1 MPKQSVWEYL
11 RNKTEEHSAIHLTLI
26 DPDPLSGTT
35 SEVAGEIAKIAFE
48 VGTDGIMVGGSTA
61 FGILDETVK
70 EIKRYVDVPVI
81 LFPGNI
87 TGLSKF
93 ADAVF
98 FMSLMNSRNP
108 YWISGA
114 QAMSAPILKRW
125 DLEAISMAYLLIEP
139 GATAGFV
146 GDANL
151 IPREKPKIA
160 AAYALASQYLGFKL
174 VYLEAGS
181 GANAAVPL
189 NMVKAVSQ
197 TIDIPLIVGGGLN
210 SVDAV
215 VNCVKAGANIVV
227 QGTFVEKTVPID
239 SGKSLSEIIQALEKI
254 QR

>member
-1 MPKQSVWEYL
+1 MSKHPVWDYL
-11 RNKTEEHSAIHLTLI
+11 RNKAQESNAVHLTLI
-26 DPDPLSGTT
+26 DPDPLRQSPKD
-35 SEVAGEIAKIAFE
+35 AGETARIAVEA
-48 VGTDGIMVGGSTA
+48 GSNGIMVGGSTA

-70 EIKRYVDVPVI
+70 EIKRKVNVPVI

-87 TGLSKF
+87 SGLSKF

-98 FMSLMNSRNP
+98 FMSLLNSRNP
-108 YWISGA
+108 YWIAGA
-114 QAMSAPILKRW
+114 QAMSAPILKSW
-125 DLEAISMAYLLIEP
+125 GLEAISMAYLLIEP

-181 GANAAVPL
+181 GSNAAVPL
-189 NMVKAVSQ
+189 NMIKAVAQ
-197 TIDIPLIVGGGLN
+197 IIDIPFIVGGGLN
-210 SVDAV
+210 SADAV

-227 QGTFVEKTVPID
+227 QGTFVEKTIPLD
-239 SGKSLSEIIQALEKI
+239 NGKALSEIIQAINKI
-254 QR
+254 QK

>member
-1 MPKQSVWEYL
+1 MSKHPVWDYL
-11 RNKTEEHSAIHLTLI
+11 RNKAQESNAVHLTLI
-26 DPDPLSGTT
+26 DPDPLRQSPKD
-35 SEVAGEIAKIAFE
+35 AGETARIAVEA
-48 VGTDGIMVGGSTA
+48 GSNGIMVGGSTA
-61 FGILDETVK
+61 FGILDETVR
-70 EIKRYVDVPVI
+70 EIKRKVNVPVI

-87 TGLSKF
+87 SGLSKF

-98 FMSLMNSRNP
+98 FMSLLNSRNP
-108 YWISGA
+108 YWIAGA
-114 QAMSAPILKRW
+114 QAMSAPILKSW
-125 DLEAISMAYLLIEP
+125 GLEAISMAYLLIEP

-189 NMVKAVSQ
+189 NMIKAVAQ
-197 TIDIPLIVGGGLN
+197 IIDIPFIVGGGLN
-210 SVDAV
+210 SADAV

-227 QGTFVEKTVPID
+227 QGTFVEKTIPLD
-239 SGKSLSEIIQALEKI
+239 NGKALSEIIQAINKI
-254 QR
+254 QK

>member
-1 MPKQSVWEYL
+1 MYNSWREALERYLQNL

-61 FGILDETVK
+61 FGILDDTVK

-174 VYLEAGS
+174 IY
-181 GANAAVPL
+181 
-189 NMVKAVSQ
+189 
-197 TIDIPLIVGGGLN
+197 
-210 SVDAV
+210 
-215 VNCVKAGANIVV
+215 
-227 QGTFVEKTVPID
+227 
-239 SGKSLSEIIQALEKI
+239 
-254 QR
+254 

>member
-1 MPKQSVWEYL
+1 MSKHPVWGYL
-11 RNKTEEHSAIHLTLI
+11 RNKAQESNAVHLTLI
-26 DPDPLSGTT
+26 DPDPLRQSPKD
-35 SEVAGEIAKIAFE
+35 AGETARIAVEA
-48 VGTDGIMVGGSTA
+48 GSNGIMVGGSTA

-70 EIKRYVDVPVI
+70 EIKRKVNVPVI

-87 TGLSKF
+87 SGLSKF

-98 FMSLMNSRNP
+98 FMSLLNSRNP
-108 YWISGA
+108 YWIAGA
-114 QAMSAPILKRW
+114 QAMSAPILKSW
-125 DLEAISMAYLLIEP
+125 GLEAISMAYLLIEP

-189 NMVKAVSQ
+189 NMIKAVAQ
-197 TIDIPLIVGGGLN
+197 IIDIPFIVGGGLN
-210 SVDAV
+210 SADAV

-227 QGTFVEKTVPID
+227 QGTFVEKTIPLD
-239 SGKSLSEIIQALEKI
+239 NGKALSEIIQAINKI
-254 QR
+254 QK

>member
-1 MPKQSVWEYL
+1 MSKHPVWDYL
-11 RNKTEEHSAIHLTLI
+11 RNKAQESNAVHLTLI
-26 DPDPLSGTT
+26 DPDPLRQSPKD
-35 SEVAGEIAKIAFE
+35 AGETARIAVEA
-48 VGTDGIMVGGSTA
+48 GSNGIMVGGSTA

-70 EIKRYVDVPVI
+70 EIKRKVNVPVI

-87 TGLSKF
+87 SGLSKF

-98 FMSLMNSRNP
+98 FMSLLNSRNP
-108 YWISGA
+108 YWIAGA
-114 QAMSAPILKRW
+114 QAMSAPILKSW
-125 DLEAISMAYLLIEP
+125 GLEAISMAYLLIEP

-189 NMVKAVSQ
+189 NMIKAVAQ
-197 TIDIPLIVGGGLN
+197 IIDIPFIVGGGLN
-210 SVDAV
+210 SADAV

-227 QGTFVEKTVPID
+227 QGTFVEKTIPLD
-239 SGKSLSEIIQALEKI
+239 NGKALSEIIQAINKI
-254 QR
+254 QK

>member
-1 MPKQSVWEYL
+1 MSKHPVWDYL
-11 RNKTEEHSAIHLTLI
+11 RNKAQESNAVHLTLI
-26 DPDPLSGTT
+26 DPDPLRQSPKD
-35 SEVAGEIAKIAFE
+35 AGETARIAVEA
-48 VGTDGIMVGGSTA
+48 GSNGIMVGGSTA

-70 EIKRYVDVPVI
+70 EIKRKVNVPVI

-87 TGLSKF
+87 SGLSKF

-98 FMSLMNSRNP
+98 FMSLLNSRNP
-108 YWISGA
+108 YWIAGA
-114 QAMSAPILKRW
+114 QAMSAPILKSW
-125 DLEAISMAYLLIEP
+125 GLEAISLAYLLIEP

-189 NMVKAVSQ
+189 NMIKAVAQ
-197 TIDIPLIVGGGLN
+197 IIDIPFIVGGGLN
-210 SVDAV
+210 SADAV

-227 QGTFVEKTVPID
+227 QGTFVEKTVPLD
-239 SGKSLSEIIQALEKI
+239 NGKALSEIIQAINKI
-254 QR
+254 QK

>member
-1 MPKQSVWEYL
+1 MSKHPVWDYL
-11 RNKTEEHSAIHLTLI
+11 RNKAQESNAVHLTLI
-26 DPDPLSGTT
+26 DPDPLRQSPKD
-35 SEVAGEIAKIAFE
+35 AGETARIAVEA
-48 VGTDGIMVGGSTA
+48 GSNGIMVGGSTA

-70 EIKRYVDVPVI
+70 EIKRKVNVPVI

-87 TGLSKF
+87 SGLSKF

-98 FMSLMNSRNP
+98 FMSLLNSRNP
-108 YWISGA
+108 YWIAGA
-114 QAMSAPILKRW
+114 QAMSAPILKSW
-125 DLEAISMAYLLIEP
+125 GLEAISMAYLLIEP

-189 NMVKAVSQ
+189 NMIKAVAQ
-197 TIDIPLIVGGGLN
+197 IIDIPFIVGGGLN
-210 SVDAV
+210 SADAV

-227 QGTFVEKTVPID
+227 QGTFVEKTVTLD
-239 SGKSLSEIIQALEKI
+239 NGKALSEIIQAINKI
-254 QR
+254 QK